1 MAKAPSI
8 NTDILAPIPAEA
20 HQETITESQ
29 IAAIGQEYN
38 QDRAIANQMLGQIQ
52 MSRAISKFTDVVSL
66 QKLKQIKETKSY
78 RALSGQKGIDRQ
90 GNEIADVG
98 TFDGFC
104 RALGTSASKI
114 DEDLK
119 NLDIFGEEALSQLTQ
134 AGVGYRELRQY
145 RKLPSDQRTALI
157 EAAKEGDKDTL
168 LELAEDLISKHV
180 KEKSDLE
187 SQVTELQADSEAKDK
202 IIESKNTKLDDLEK
216 TLHKMRNRTTDWT
229 PRAFEI
235 SAEATKVA
243 AQALESLDRL
253 DTLRDVILTEDFGE
267 GDHEAAIEAMA
278 CVYFD
283 AVDQLL
289 LKASEVMVAC
299 EHVFSGYKDRARPLI
314 NVFDTRLDTETAQ
327 QASGEAE

>member
-20 HQETITESQ
+20 HQETIMESQ

-38 QDRAIANQMLGQIQ
+38 QGRDLVNQLLGQAQ
-52 MSRAISKFTDVVSL
+52 AFQAAGDLLRTFGVSKLAIVKEN
-66 QKLKQIKETKSY
+66 KL
-78 RALSGQKGIDRQ
+78 
-90 GNEIADVG
+90 
-98 TFDGFC
+98 
-104 RALGTSASKI
+104 
-114 DEDLK
+114 
-119 NLDIFGEEALSQLTQ
+119 
-134 AGVGYRELRQY
+134 YRELAGVKTPNGSELKGTWVEFCGLLGISDDKANQDIANLQAFGEYALEQMQRIGIGYRDLRQF

-168 LELAEDLISKHV
+168 LELAEDLISKHI

-202 IIESKNTKLDDLEK
+202 IIESKNSKLDDLEK

>member
-1 MAKAPSI
+1 MA
-8 NTDILAPIPAEA
+8 NTRNTPPTPADDGLDSARLEEAGLAA
-20 HQETITESQ
+20 QQ
-29 IAAIGQEYN
+29 
-38 QDRAIANQMLGQIQ
+38 LGQLQASYNAERDLVNQLLGQAQ
-52 MSRAISKFTDVVSL
+52 MADAISKLTATVAVS
-66 QKLKQIKETKSY
+66 KMAYVKETKLY
-78 RALSGQKGIDRQ
+78 QQLAGTKDRD
-90 GNEIADVG
+90 GRGLNG
-98 TFDGFC
+98 TWEEFC
-104 RALGTSASKI
+104 KLLGTSAPKVN
-114 DEDLK
+114 EDIA
-119 NLDIFGEEALSQLTQ
+119 NLQAFGEDALESMSRM
-134 AGVGYRELRQY
+134 GIGYRDLRQF
-145 RKLPSDQRTALI
+145 RKLDSDQRTALI
-157 EAAKEGDKDTL
+157 EAAKDGDKDTL

-202 IIESKNTKLDDLEK
+202 IIESKNSKLDDLEK
-216 TLHKMRNRTTDWT
+216 TLHKMRNRTSDWT

>member
-1 MAKAPSI
+1 MA
-8 NTDILAPIPAEA
+8 NTRNTPPTPADDGLDSARLEEAGLAA
-20 HQETITESQ
+20 QQ
-29 IAAIGQEYN
+29 LGQLQASYSEERDLLN
-38 QDRAIANQMLGQIQ
+38 QLMGQIQ
-52 MSRAISKFTDVVSL
+52 MADAMSKLTTVVSL
-66 QKLKQIKETKSY
+66 SKLAHIKETKLY
-78 RALSGQKGIDRQ
+78 RAFSGKSGIAGD
-90 GNEIADVG
+90 GSKIADVG
-98 TFDGFC
+98 TWEGFC
-104 RALGTSASKI
+104 LAIGTTRQKV
-114 DEDLK
+114 DEDIL
-119 NLDIFGEEALSQLTQ
+119 NLRVFGEDALDGLTQ
-134 AGVGYRELRQY
+134 IGAGYRELRQY

-157 EAAKEGDKDTL
+157 EAAKDGDKDTL

-202 IIESKNTKLDDLEK
+202 IIESKNSKLDDLEK
-216 TLHKMRNRTTDWT
+216 TLHKMRNRTSDWT

-235 SAEATKVA
+235 SAEATLAA

-314 NVFDTRLDTETAQ
+314 NVFGTEQ
-327 QASGEAE
+327 QAASETEAE